1 MTQVFEDTAPT
12 ATRTRDATF
21 LHLHQSFF
29 SGIIFVMRTTV
40 TLDDDV
46 AEIAAQ
52 YAQSR
57 DLSLSKAIAEL
68 IVRGTRKA
76 PRIKY
81 VDGLPVFDLPKTRQP
96 ITSEQVKALE
106 ADQP

>member
-1 MTQVFEDTAPT
+1 MR
-12 ATRTRDATF
+12 AT
-21 LHLHQSFF
+21 L
-29 SGIIFVMRTTV
+29 

-46 AEIAAQ
+46 AATVAQ
-52 YAQSR
+52 YAASR

-81 VDGLPVFDLPKTRQP
+81 VDGFPVFDLPKSVRP
-96 ITSEQVKALE
+96 ITSRQVKGLEYIDKNALNLKRFSI
-106 ADQP
+106 

>member
-1 MTQVFEDTAPT
+1 MHNFN
-12 ATRTRDATF
+12 
-21 LHLHQSFF
+21 
-29 SGIIFVMRTTV
+29 MRTTV

-46 AEIAAQ
+46 ATIAAQ

-81 VDGLPVFDLPKTRQP
+81 VDGLPVFDLPKTRPP
-96 ITSEQVKALE
+96 ITSQQVKALE
-106 ADQP
+106 AEEP

>member
-1 MTQVFEDTAPT
+1 
-12 ATRTRDATF
+12 
-21 LHLHQSFF
+21 
-29 SGIIFVMRTTV
+29 MRTTL

-46 AEIAAQ
+46 ATIAAQ

-81 VDGLPVFDLPKTRQP
+81 VDGLPVFDLPKAREP
-96 ITSEQVKALE
+96 ITSQQVKALE
-106 ADQP
+106 AEEP